1 MRQLH
6 SMKLIRYNTLPFSFF
21 SLRILVTPQA
31 MLPKSVQ
38 GKGAL
43 GARCDYIG
51 SSTNLV
57 SLETILINLDSNY
70 SRDVVGRHYECP
82 VVGVRQQHGTDCL
95 R

>member
-6 SMKLIRYNTLPFSFF
+6 SMKLIRYDTLPFSFF
-21 SLRILVTPQA
+21 SLRSLVTLQA

-57 SLETILINLDSNY
+57 SLKTTLTTLDSNY
-70 SRDVVGRHYECP
+70 SRDGVGRHYECP
-82 VVGVRQQHGTDCL
+82 VVGVR
-95 R
+95 

>member
-1 MRQLH
+1 
-6 SMKLIRYNTLPFSFF
+6 
-21 SLRILVTPQA
+21 

-70 SRDVVGRHYECP
+70 SRDGVGRHYEYP
-82 VVGVRQQHGTDCL
+82 VVGCKTTRNGLFKIENANICFMSLCEGFNYSVVSNRYGWDG